1 MKRLIF
7 FIPLFLFMLVGC
19 EKKRSEN
26 NSNPIEKPIEYE
38 RTVWINPDVEC
49 CGVKDPI
56 NNLGWLK
63 EASEFDE
70 YKNQQKQIEAG
81 DILIEEAGKTVLEY
95 QDEVDKLHKQL
106 VKLETTLNKI
116 LAESTSNMLTLQQDA
131 EATAADTV
139 NTYRMYWEGKAQG
152 VQEAMNILKIVKEHY
167 LTKENNNA

>member
-49 CGVKDPI
+49 CGVKDPL

-70 YKNQQKQIEAG
+70 YKTILQSCSKYLLLYKNNTTQENIIVISSENEKATHVLRLNCNG
-81 DILIEEAGKTVLEY
+81 DKMCDHIIWEKTNVSMTECY
-95 QDEVDKLHKQL
+95 ICMKFY
-106 VKLETTLNKI
+106 ETHTEI
-116 LAESTSNMLTLQQDA
+116 
-131 EATAADTV
+131 DTIA
-139 NTYRMYWEGKAQG
+139 YF
-152 VQEAMNILKIVKEHY
+152 IVEPK
-167 LTKENNNA
+167 K